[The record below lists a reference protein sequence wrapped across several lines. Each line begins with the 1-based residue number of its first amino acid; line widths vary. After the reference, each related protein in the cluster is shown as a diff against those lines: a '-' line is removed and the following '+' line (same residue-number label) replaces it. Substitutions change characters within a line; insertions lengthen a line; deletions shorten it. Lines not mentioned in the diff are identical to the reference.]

1 MKYFFALILFLFPL
15 LLSSEIEEEIV
26 VMESNWLFIPS
37 IDQINQEEI
46 EFYNSHHFKE
56 LLNLSSGVWISRG
69 SGQESLISLRS
80 PVLTGP
86 GACGSF
92 QILEDGIPIR
102 PAGFCN
108 VNNLFEVSGN
118 LASEIEV
125 VKGPSSSVF
134 GGNALHGVIN
144 IKTLKMEGESKF
156 NLETDKNE
164 SLRSTIFLRMF
175 SNKII
180 ALDLDKDKGFRDQSG
195 FDQQKLVFKNFSQ
208 SKDWSFN
215 TSINFTNLNQETAG
229 YVDSYLLPRGLENI
243 NPEAYRDAKSLRIK
257 TEISKSLNKYD
268 VFITPYFRFSSMEFI
283 QHYLPG
289 KPIEKNGQKSTGVML
304 KLSELE
310 ISNNFF
316 EIGSQIEIAFVNL
329 DQYQPDVLNSP
340 NAFNN
345 AVRPQG
351 YHYDFEVVTSFLA
364 AFISHEFELK
374 DNYNFFSN
382 LRLEHLK
389 YDYDNL
395 MSDGRL
401 KDDGTV
407 CPRGGCFYS
416 RPTDTELSFTDY
428 SYRLGV
434 SKFTNI
440 GKIFFQYS
448 KGHRPPQINELFR
461 LQKSQ
466 TLADLDSEIIDSI
479 ELALDNKGNNF
490 FNKLVFYYSKKKNY
504 IFKDSDSSMVFG
516 GKSRHKGIEIKG
528 AKTLNNFFSIKYAL
542 NLAGHYYD
550 FTNQDIGVISGNE
563 IDTSPNI
570 FGSIFINFKVSNKL
584 NLELEQEFM
593 DEYYTEPSNNYVYK
607 GHNLTNLRSFYVL
620 NDDIRLNLSILNIFD
635 KGYAERADYSSFTGE
650 RFFPGIPLK
659 WRLGINYKFN

>member
-1 MKYFFALILFLFPL
+1 MRHVFALLFILFPINL
-15 LLSSEIEEEIV
+15 LSEIEESLIV
-26 VMESNWLFIPS
+26 TESNWFFLPS
-37 IDQINQEEI
+37 IDEIKQEEI
-46 EFYNSHHFKE
+46 EFYNAHHFKE

-80 PVLTGP
+80 PVLTGA

-108 VNNLFEVSGN
+108 VNNLFEVAGN

-125 VKGPSSSVF
+125 VKGPSSSMF

-144 IKTLKMEGESKF
+144 VKSINTVGNS
-156 NLETDKNE
+156 NLNFQVDKND
-164 SLRSTIFLRMF
+164 SIRSKLIYKRIKNTAVGFDF
-175 SNKII
+175 
-180 ALDLDKDKGFRDQSG
+180 AKDNGFRNQSG
-195 FDQQKLVFKNFSQ
+195 FDQQKFVIKNF
-208 SKDWSFN
+208 KDIEDWSLQ
-215 TSINFTNLNQETAG
+215 TLISFTNLNQETAG
-229 YVDSYLLPRGLENI
+229 YINSYLYPTSIDNI

-257 TEISKSLNKYD
+257 TEISKTLEKYN
-268 VFITPYFRFSSMEFI
+268 VHFIPYLRLSSMEFI

-289 KPIEKNGQKSTGVML
+289 KPIEKNGQKSTGL
-304 KLSELE
+304 KFKLSELE
-310 ISNNFF
+310 INDNLF

-329 DQYQPDVLNSP
+329 DQFQPDTLNSP

-364 AFISHEFELK
+364 GFISHEYEFK
-374 DNYNFFSN
+374 NKYNFFSN
-382 LRLEHLK
+382 LRLEYLN
-389 YDYDNL
+389 YNYDNL

-401 KDDGTV
+401 KDDGTP
-407 CPRGGCFYS
+407 CARGGCFYS
-416 RPTDTELSFTDY
+416 RPADSELSFMDY
-428 SYRLGV
+428 SYRLGL

-440 GKIFFQYS
+440 GKVFIQFS

-466 TLADLDSEIIDSI
+466 VLADLDSEKIDSI
-479 ELALDNKGNNF
+479 EIALENNGNDF

-504 IFKDSDSSMVFG
+504 IFKDSDSNMVLG

-528 AKTLNNFFSIKYAL
+528 AKILNNYFSIKYAL

-550 FTNQDIGVISGNE
+550 FINQDIGVVSGNE

-570 FGSIFINFKVSNKL
+570 FGSIFINFNAFNKL
-584 NLELEQEFM
+584 NFELEQEFM
-593 DEYYTEPSNNYVYK
+593 DQYFTEPSNTYVYK
-607 GHNLTNLRSFYVL
+607 GHNLTNLRSSYEL
-620 NDDIRLNLSILNIFD
+620 SDDINLNLSILNLFD
-635 KGYAERADYSSFTGE
+635 KEYAERADYSSFTGE

>member
-1 MKYFFALILFLFPL
+1 MKFFFVPLFFLFSLILP
-15 LLSSEIEEEIV
+15 STTEEEIIV
-26 VMESNWLFIPS
+26 TESNWLFLPS

-80 PVLTGP
+80 PVLTGS

-108 VNNLFEVSGN
+108 VNNLFEVAEN
-118 LASEIEV
+118 LSSEIEV
-125 VKGPSSSVF
+125 VKGPSSSMF
-134 GGNALHGVIN
+134 GGNAMHGVIN
-144 IKTLKMEGESKF
+144 VKSTNIDGNN
-156 NLETDKNE
+156 NLNFQVDKNE
-164 SLRSTIFLRMF
+164 SVRSKFLYKNLENTAVGF
-175 SNKII
+175 ELVSDN
-180 ALDLDKDKGFRDQSG
+180 GFRNHSG
-195 FDQQKLVFKNFSQ
+195 FDQQKIILKNFNNIQDLSLQ
-208 SKDWSFN
+208 TLIS
-215 TSINFTNLNQETAG
+215 FTNLNQETAG
-229 YVDSYLLPRGLENI
+229 YINSYFYPTRIENI

-257 TEISKSLNKYD
+257 TEISRGLKKYNIY
-268 VFITPYFRFSSMEFI
+268 FTPYLRFSSMEFI

-289 KPIEKNGQKSTGVML
+289 KPIEKNGQKITGFTI
-304 KLSELE
+304 KLSEIE
-310 ISNNFF
+310 INDNFF
-316 EIGSQIEIAFVNL
+316 EIGSQVEIAFINL
-329 DQYQPDVLNSP
+329 DQFQPDILNSP

-351 YHYDFEVVTSFLA
+351 YHYDFEVVTNFFA
-364 AFISHEFELK
+364 GFISHEIELK
-374 DNYNFFSN
+374 NNYNFFSN
-382 LRLEHLK
+382 FRLEYLN

-401 KDDGTV
+401 KDDGTA
-407 CPRGGCFYS
+407 CTRGGCFYS
-416 RPTDTELSFTDY
+416 RPADSELSFKDY
-428 SYRLGV
+428 SYRLGL
-434 SKFTNI
+434 SKITSIGNI
-440 GKIFFQYS
+440 FLQFS

-466 TLADLDSEIIDSI
+466 VLADLDSEKIDSI
-479 ELALDNKGNNF
+479 ELALENKGNDF

-504 IFKDSDSSMVFG
+504 IFKNSDSSMVLG

-528 AKTLNNFFSIKYAL
+528 AKVLNNSFSVKYAL

-550 FTNQDIGVISGNE
+550 FTNQDIGVASGNE
-563 IDTSPNI
+563 IDTSPNL
-570 FGSIFINFKVSNKL
+570 FGSIFINFQASNKL
-584 NLELEQEFM
+584 NIEIEQEFM
-593 DEYYTEPSNNYVYK
+593 DEYFTEPSNAYIYK
-607 GHNLTNLRSFYVL
+607 GHNLTNLRTSFEMSDAI
-620 NDDIRLNLSILNIFD
+620 NLNLSILNLFD
-635 KGYAERADYSSFTGE
+635 KEYAERADYSLFTGE